1 MVYAML
7 MVEIVIKH
15 FEGGMK
21 YGVILSGIEAQVE
34 SVVKVN
40 EIVVA

>member
-1 MVYAML
+1 MVK
-7 MVEIVIKH
+7 VEIVIKH

-21 YGVILSGIEAQVE
+21 YGVILSGIEVQGG